1 MISLLKADLLFQR
14 DIGTCQILQVC
25 GNMKPPTIGFHLS
38 LGKIEMKSEKEIK
51 GDAGVDDS
59 LFGSMK
65 ITYKHQEY
73 GEHSMEFIDYGFLY
87 NGEKS
92 FQLLPKYREFEGHK
106 YYLSLSFKAGL
117 EVDENYELDGKD
129 TPVSAHLEI
138 DDINGD
144 RQASGK
150 FNLSRSGDYPKGTF
164 DIYEEGVFSAAGEF
178 EYMKWS

>member
-87 NGEKS
+87 KGEKS
-92 FQLLPKYREFEGHK
+92 FQLLPKYREF
-106 YYLSLSFKAGL
+106 
-117 EVDENYELDGKD
+117 
-129 TPVSAHLEI
+129 
-138 DDINGD
+138 
-144 RQASGK
+144 
-150 FNLSRSGDYPKGTF
+150 
-164 DIYEEGVFSAAGEF
+164 
-178 EYMKWS
+178 

>member
-1 MISLLKADLLFQR
+1 
-14 DIGTCQILQVC
+14 
-25 GNMKPPTIGFHLS
+25 MKPPTIGFHLF
-38 LGKIEMKSEKEIK
+38 LGKIEMKNEKEIK

-65 ITYKHQEY
+65 ITYKHEEY
-73 GEHSMEFIDYGFLY
+73 GEHPKEFKDYGFLY
-87 NGEKS
+87 KEEKS

-117 EVDENYELDGKD
+117 EVHKDYELGGKD

-150 FNLSRSGDYPKGTF
+150 FNLSRSGEYPKGTF
-164 DIYEEGVFSAAGEF
+164 DIFEEGVFSAVGEF
-178 EYMKWS
+178 EYKKEP